1 MNKIIITFKFIFL
14 NINKEL
20 KIKLFFLFSIML
32 IAALMEVG
40 SIASLIP
47 FLQNVLFVET
57 TKEIMVFDNLFN
69 NFEIYNKN
77 RFSFITIFFISF
89 VLLSLVVRL
98 FLLKLMYKFTK
109 ELGYFFASQIFYKIV
124 NLNYLNFTKE
134 SSSKYLSILETKVD
148 RIVDMVHNGLEIFS
162 SIIILFFILAAL
174 IIINPEITLFIF
186 AFFLLCYYFLFR
198 TYKKKMHK
206 VGEDYSIGLSGR
218 MKNVQEIFGSFRLL
232 KLDQLKS
239 KIFFTNRFL
248 NLDFKIRSSLEI
260 IQFLGNFPRFLVEG
274 IAIVVISI
282 LAFVLIKFEVYE
294 QEIIILSLGVIGF
307 SAQRLLP
314 LIQKIY
320 FSSSL
325 IISCKDAAYEGIEFL
340 LNKDLEEKQ
349 TLKVSNDNRIKLNES
364 IKLKNI
370 SFTYSAKNENKIFN
384 NINLE
389 IKKNSNVCILGKTGS
404 GKSTFV
410 DLIVGLLK
418 PKSGE
423 VYIDDSK
430 IDDVLQ
436 SWHNQISYV
445 PQSTFLLDSTILEN
459 IAFGINK
466 NEIDISKVENS
477 IKLAGLKEF
486 IDTLP
491 ENYNSKI
498 GERGIQLSGG
508 QIQRLGLARAFY
520 KEFEVLILDESTNA
534 LDSDTEN
541 EIYNNINKILKNK
554 TIIVITHKKEL
565 SKNFDKIIRI
575 NDGSIEIS

>member
-1 MNKIIITFKFIFL
+1 MNKIIITFRYIFL

-20 KIKLFFLFSIML
+20 KVKLFFLFSIML

-47 FLQNVLFVET
+47 FLQNVLFSET
-57 TKEIMVFDNLFN
+57 SKEILLFDNLFN
-69 NFEIYNKN
+69 KFELYNKF

-89 VLLSLVVRL
+89 ILLSLIVRL
-98 FLLKLMYKFTK
+98 YLLKLMFKFTK
-109 ELGYFFASQIFYKIV
+109 ELGYFFASQIFNKIV
-124 NLNYLNFTKE
+124 NLNYLNFTRE

-148 RIVDMVHNGLEIFS
+148 RIVDMVHHGLEIVS
-162 SIIILFFILAAL
+162 SIIILSFILVAL
-174 IIINPEITLFIF
+174 LVINPEITLSIF
-186 AFFLLCYYFLFR
+186 AFFLVCYYFLFR
-198 TYKKKMHK
+198 RYKLKMHN
-206 VGEDYSIGLSGR
+206 VGEDYSLGLSGR

-248 NLDFKIRSSLEI
+248 NLDLKIRSALEVI
-260 IQFLGNFPRFLVEG
+260 NFLGNFPRFLVEG
-274 IAIVVISI
+274 IAIVVISA
-282 LAFVLIKFEVYE
+282 LAFFLIKFEVYE

-325 IISCKDAAYEGIEFL
+325 IISCKEAAYDGIEFL
-340 LNKDLEEKQ
+340 LNKDLEPEKP
-349 TLKVSNDNRIKLNES
+349 LKALDGKIIKLNKS
-364 IKLKNI
+364 IKLKNV
-370 SFTYSAKNENKIFN
+370 SFTYSIKNQNKIFN

-389 IKKNSNVCILGKTGS
+389 IKKNSKVCILGKTGS

-418 PKSGE
+418 PESGE
-423 VYIDDSK
+423 VYIDDSN
-430 IDDVLQ
+430 IENVLQ

-466 NEIDISKVENS
+466 NDIDLLKVENS

-486 IDTLP
+486 IDKLP
-491 ENYNSKI
+491 EKYNSMI

-534 LDSDTEN
+534 LDSETEN

-565 SKNFDKIIRI
+565 SKNFDEIIRI
-575 NDGSIEIS
+575 NDGSIETN

>member
-1 MNKIIITFKFIFL
+1 MEKIKIIFKFILL

-20 KIKLFFLFSIML
+20 KKKLFFLFSIML

-57 TKEIMVFDNLFN
+57 TEEILVFDNLFN
-69 NFEIYNKN
+69 NFEIYNKY
-77 RFSFITIFFISF
+77 RFTFITIFFISF
-89 VLLSLVVRL
+89 ILLSLFVRL
-98 FLLKLMYKFTK
+98 YLLKLMFRFTR
-109 ELGYFFASQIFYKIV
+109 ELGYFFASQIFNKIV

-148 RIVDMVHNGLEIFS
+148 KIVDMVHNGVEILS
-162 SIIILFFILAAL
+162 SIIILSFILVALL
-174 IIINPEITLFIF
+174 IINTEITLLIF
-186 AFFLLCYYFLFR
+186 AFFLVCYYFLFR
-198 TYKKKMHK
+198 RYKKKMNK

-248 NLDFKIRSSLEI
+248 NLDFKIRSALEI
-260 IQFLGNFPRFLVEG
+260 INFLGNFPRFLVEG
-274 IAIVVISI
+274 IAIVVISV
-282 LAFVLIKFEVYE
+282 LAFFLIKFEVYE

-320 FSSSL
+320 FSSSYL
-325 IISCKDAAYEGIEFL
+325 ISCKDAAYDGIEFL
-340 LNKDLEEKQ
+340 LNKDLEEKNS
-349 TLKVSNDNRIKLNES
+349 LKVSEDKIIKLNDS
-364 IKLKNI
+364 IKLKNV
-370 SFTYSAKNENKIFN
+370 SFTYSTKNENKIFN
-384 NINLE
+384 NVNLE
-389 IKKNSNVCILGKTGS
+389 IKKNSKVCILGKTGS

-418 PKSGE
+418 PESGE
-423 VYIDDSK
+423 VYIDASN
-430 IDDVLQ
+430 IENVLQ

-459 IAFGINK
+459 IAFGINR
-466 NEIDISKVENS
+466 NDIDLSKVENS

-491 ENYNSKI
+491 EKYNSRI

-541 EIYNNINKILKNK
+541 EIYNNIKKILKDK

-565 SKNFDKIIRI
+565 AKNFDKVIRI
-575 NDGSIEIS
+575 NDGLIEIN